1 MRRRLPLL
9 KVQRHDMAISER
21 RSHSGTL
28 VTKDALAILPSTHL
42 EQILRNPEIWAQLY
56 FGPGVEAEERSELWH
71 GEFWKESPLLGDH
84 ELSTCEGNVSGWFVE
99 YMGFM

>member
-1 MRRRLPLL
+1 ML
-9 KVQRHDMAISER
+9 KVQRHDVAISER
-21 RSHSGTL
+21 RSHSGAL
-28 VTKDALAILPSTHL
+28 VTKDALVILPSTHL
-42 EQILRNPEIWAQLY
+42 EQILRNSEIWAQLY
-56 FGPGVEAEERSELWH
+56 FGPSVEAEERSELWH